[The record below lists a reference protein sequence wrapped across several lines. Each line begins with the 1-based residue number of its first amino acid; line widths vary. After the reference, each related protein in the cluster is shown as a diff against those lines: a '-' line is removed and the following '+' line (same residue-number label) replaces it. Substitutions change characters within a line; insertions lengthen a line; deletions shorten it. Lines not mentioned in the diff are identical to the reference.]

1 MKEFRMLK
9 TLDMQGIEPNGGGA
23 LSSNVSK
30 LGSKEISKIWH
41 LERSERS
48 QNNEILRLTP
58 QNDNICHCEDER
70 SEDVAI
76 AKSLNINEITTQ
88 SSIARNDKFRHAELV
103 SGSKMHDKFDV
114 RSRNCVRDDRYSFN
128 FFNPCHRA
136 RVARS
141 ISRLHKRVA
150 FTLAEVLITLGV
162 IGVVAAITLP
172 SVVAHYKEKVLVTQ
186 VQKAYSEMQNALKM
200 YSAQN
205 NCSDISCISDTNQT
219 SAQLA
224 DKLFA
229 QFQGAQRCPGNW
241 DTTRKTCKSVKIKN
255 KTPYYQNGVASNP
268 DVLAPYFISANGV
281 AYQVLQHR
289 KCPEEYE
296 RILRDDAG
304 FPVLDEDGKP
314 KTCKDLIVNCALIYF
329 DANGVNKGPN
339 QYGADIYRFNLTYDG
354 KFVSYGD
361 MINPALTKGKLEYTP
376 YKLGQPKKE

>member
-1 MKEFRMLK
+1 M
-9 TLDMQGIEPNGGGA
+9 
-23 LSSNVSK
+23 
-30 LGSKEISKIWH
+30 
-41 LERSERS
+41 
-48 QNNEILRLTP
+48 
-58 QNDNICHCEDER
+58 
-70 SEDVAI
+70 
-76 AKSLNINEITTQ
+76 NINEITTQ

-136 RVARS
+136 LIARS
-141 ISRLHKRVA
+141 VSRLHKRVA

-200 YSAQN
+200 YAAQN

-219 SAQLA
+219 STELA

-229 QFQGAQRCPGNW
+229 QFQGAKRCPGNYNYN
-241 DTTRKTCKSVKIKN
+241 RKICKTVEIKN
-255 KTPYYQNGVASNP
+255 KTPYYENGVTVGSDNLSPA
-268 DVLAPYFISANGV
+268 FILANGV
-281 AYQVLQHR
+281 AYQVLQNR
-289 KCPEEYE
+289 KCPVEYE

-314 KTCKDLIVNCALIYF
+314 KKYKSFSVNCALIYF

-339 QYGADIYRFNLTYDG
+339 QFGADIYKFNLTYDG
-354 KFVSYGD
+354 KFVSQGN

-376 YKLGQPKKE
+376 HKLGQPKK

>member
-1 MKEFRMLK
+1 MRNYPLAPKK
-9 TLDMQGIEPNGGGA
+9 A
-23 LSSNVSK
+23 
-30 LGSKEISKIWH
+30 
-41 LERSERS
+41 
-48 QNNEILRLTP
+48 
-58 QNDNICHCEDER
+58 CHCEDER

-88 SSIARNDKFRHAELV
+88 SSIARNDKSSSETNLTTYRLNDLTSFLETV
-103 SGSKMHDKFDV
+103 F
-114 RSRNCVRDDRYSFN
+114 SRFTSHFSRK
-128 FFNPCHRA
+128 
-136 RVARS
+136 RVAFT
-141 ISRLHKRVA
+141 LAEGATHVGTCDGKRKIA

-162 IGVVAAITLP
+162 IGVVASLTLP

-229 QFQGAQRCPGNW
+229 QFQGAKRCPGTW
-241 DTTRKTCKSVKIKN
+241 DMTRKICKTVQIKD
-255 KTPYYQNGVASNP
+255 KTPYYEDGVTTAGDAFSP
-268 DVLAPYFISANGV
+268 AFISANGV
-281 AYQVLQHR
+281 AYKVLQYR
-289 KCPEEYE
+289 ECPKEYE
-296 RILRDDAG
+296 YTLRDDAG
-304 FPVLDEDGKP
+304 FPILDEAGKP
-314 KTCKDLIVNCALIYF
+314 KTYKSLSVNCALIYF

-354 KFVSYGD
+354 KFISYYD